1 MKVRLIS
8 KKLRMDLSF
17 NPLNNNLLKFVKKKK
32 LIGWNN
38 RINKF
43 EFEFKINNKNVK
55 CLRLMP
61 FLSDYRESLKYEL
74 SIYLITN
81 R

>member
-32 LIGWNN
+32 LIG
-38 RINKF
+38 
-43 EFEFKINNKNVK
+43 
-55 CLRLMP
+55 
-61 FLSDYRESLKYEL
+61 
-74 SIYLITN
+74 ITG
-81 R
+81 